1 MNIEHYGNNLKLL
14 NKQIEKTI
22 ETINNDGLENNVENL
37 KIQLK
42 NRDFQRMK
50 DGEISNIDN
59 VINTYDYYDNTY
71 SNMKEVLSSFKS
83 LLIKKE
89 NSTSDTKSIDIEL
102 NSLIKTF
109 DTLFNGNIGG
119 EKLFD
124 VEKKSGIGKD
134 LVIQRMFDKNS
145 LDFNGEK
152 ISDFLKKQIDNPNL
166 DEMDNVYDFINLKQV
181 EIGSKQ
187 EYLNNVKEVYSKEKL
202 ISQKNFENKKDLT
215 GAILELNALKLNYE
229 MLAKTISTL
238 NELSLVK
245 YI

>member
-1 MNIEHYGNNLKLL
+1 MIFMNIEHYGNNLKLL

-22 ETINNDGLENNVENL
+22 ETISNDGLENNVENL
-37 KIQLK
+37 KTQLK

-50 DGEISNIDN
+50 DGEIINIDN

-89 NSTSDTKSIDIEL
+89 TSTSDTKLIDIEL

-124 VEKKSGIGKD
+124 VEKKSGIGKG

-202 ISQKNFENKKDLT
+202 
-215 GAILELNALKLNYE
+215 LK
-229 MLAKTISTL
+229 
-238 NELSLVK
+238 
-245 YI
+245 